1 MENKKYNQ
9 EYYKK
14 NKKVINEISKKYN
27 QDNKELIFKNKKK
40 YYQNNKEEILEKKK
54 LYYEQNKERIKEK
67 RKIQRENN
75 KEKIKIQKRKY
86 QQKYLNTPE
95 GKLMHNI
102 RQSIQRGLKKE
113 GHIKKLKSEDILG
126 CNIKEFKEYLE
137 SKFELWMNWEN
148 KGLYNGDLNY
158 GWDIDHIIPIS
169 SAFTE
174 VEILKLNHYTNLQP
188 LCSKIN
194 RDIKKNKF

>member
-1 MENKKYNQ
+1 MENKEYNK

-27 QDNKELIFKNKKK
+27 QDNKELILKNKKK

-54 LYYEQNKERIKEK
+54 LYYEQNKEKIREK
-67 RKIQRENN
+67 RKIQRESN

-86 QQKYLNTPE
+86 QQKHLNTPE

-102 RQSIQRGLKKE
+102 RQSIQRALKKE
-113 GHIKKLKSEDILG
+113 GYVKKLKSEDILG
-126 CNIKEFKEYLE
+126 CNIKKFKEHLE
-137 SKFELWMNWEN
+137 SKFETWMNWEN

-158 GWDIDHIIPIS
+158 GWDIDHIIPVS
-169 SAFTE
+169 SALTE
-174 VEILKLNHYTNLQP
+174 DEILKLNHYTNLQP
-188 LCSKIN
+188 LCSKVN